1 MSKILAI
8 FGATGKQ
15 GGGLSEYVLNDPE
28 LSKEYTVRAITR
40 DVSSEKSQ
48 QLKKKGAEVVQG
60 DISDP
65 ASLKTALAGVHT
77 VFIMTASAWGPDAV
91 EVEFGQAKTAADI
104 AVEQGVQYIIFST
117 HPHVKEI
124 SGGKYTKVWSFPP
137 YSPFLANRAANTTNK
152 VTPFDAKA
160 KAEAYIR
167 TLPVKSAFYSPGSFM
182 ENFHRPG
189 FLLKR
194 TAPDGTVIVSRH
206 NSPTSKFP
214 LIAAVAD
221 TGKFVGAILAEPY
234 KYEGKTFCAAEG
246 LYTWEEIVAVVSKVT
261 GVKTVYEQGPVEEY
275 KSSLPARVADVFIEF
290 FNYYEDFGY
299 YGPETEEVVD
309 WARDHTRGK
318 LTTLEEYFKMHPE
331 PLV

>member
-124 SGGKYTKVWSFPP
+124 SGGKYTKV
-137 YSPFLANRAANTTNK
+137 
-152 VTPFDAKA
+152 TPFDAKA

-221 TGKFVGAILAEPY
+221 TGKFVGAILAEPD